1 MEKKEKA
8 ALIYGYAV
16 CLVAVITFIICIAGT
31 VNAVLDLSDPIHAGY
46 NRSGDPSLASF
57 DNYKMD
63 VLKSSAGETVFVPD
77 DQQLKAMYEAARN
90 DKIQAAEH
98 DAYKNIMVNGLLII
112 VSLAL
117 FFFHWKW
124 MRRLS
129 KTSATGS

>member
-63 VLKSSAGETVFVPD
+63 VLKSSASEQAFVPD
-77 DQQLKAMYEAARN
+77 EQSLKAMYEAAKD
-90 DKIQAAEH
+90 DKIQGAKHRAH
-98 DAYKNIMVNGLLII
+98 KNIMVNGLLII
-112 VSLAL
+112 VSLVL

-124 MRRLS
+124 LRRLP
-129 KTSATGS
+129 KTLATGS